1 VVSPWRLWS
10 VLILLATV
18 SLLAVAIPVW
28 LIQPFEHQSSLDLSL
43 SYFLKRWS
51 PYAVPMLAGLTL
63 LVAARLWRVTES
75 FSTKLG
81 MTLAVA
87 LSLLAAWFS
96 WQNHFEWMFSPP
108 ADPGYAPA
116 ARASFVRGEDRVL
129 GVEIHGDAVA
139 YPIRALAYHHLV
151 HDRVGGVD
159 VVATY

>member
-1 VVSPWRLWS
+1 MVSPWRLWS

-18 SLLAVAIPVW
+18 SLLAVAIPAW

-43 SYFLKRWS
+43 SYSLKRWS
-51 PYAVPMLAGLTL
+51 PYAVPMLAGLAL
-63 LVAARLWRVTES
+63 LVAVRLWRVSGS

-81 MTLAVA
+81 ITLALA
-87 LSLLAAWFS
+87 LSFLAAWFS

-108 ADPGYAPA
+108 AHAGYVPA
-116 ARASFVRGEDRVL
+116 AQASFLRSEDRVL

-151 HDRVGGVD
+151 HDRVGGVE